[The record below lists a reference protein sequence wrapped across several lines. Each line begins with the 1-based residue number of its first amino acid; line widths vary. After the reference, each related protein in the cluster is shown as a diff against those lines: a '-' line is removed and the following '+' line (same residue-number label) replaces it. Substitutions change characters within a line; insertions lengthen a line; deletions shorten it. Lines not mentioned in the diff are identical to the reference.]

1 MKTDESSSSPVH
13 GGGILKAAFPAEDAE
28 SEVRLDGVRVLLAE
42 DMQLNQLVVVKMLHI
57 LGCHVDVADNGLE
70 AVERFGSADY
80 DLILMDC
87 QMPCMD
93 GLEATRRIRELEHG
107 HEHSVVIVACT
118 ANVLESDR
126 ERCLE
131 AGMDDFLC
139 KPISLKVLH
148 DAVERWVPCGEG
160 QVGQRHGAA
169 MATPT
174 SG

>member
-1 MKTDESSSSPVH
+1 M
-13 GGGILKAAFPAEDAE
+13 
-28 SEVRLDGVRVLLAE
+28 RLDVVRVLLAE
-42 DMQLNQLVVVKMLHI
+42 DLQLNQLVVVKMLHI

-87 QMPCMD
+87 QMPSMD
-93 GLEATRRIRELEHG
+93 GLEATRRIRQLELEQG
-107 HEHSVVIVACT
+107 HEHPVVIVACT

>member
-1 MKTDESSSSPVH
+1 M
-13 GGGILKAAFPAEDAE
+13 
-28 SEVRLDGVRVLLAE
+28 RLDVVRVLLAE
-42 DMQLNQLVVVKMLHI
+42 DLQLNQLVVVKMLHI

-87 QMPCMD
+87 QMPSMD
-93 GLEATRRIRELEHG
+93 GLEATRRIRQLELEQG
-107 HEHSVVIVACT
+107 HEHPVVIVACT

-126 ERCLE
+126 KRCLE
-131 AGMDDFLC
+131 AGMDDFMC
-139 KPISLKVLH
+139 KPISLKDLR